1 MLALDLG
8 VFNRKSHVI
17 KMKEAMLW
25 TAFWVTLALLFG
37 AGIYFFYG
45 HGKAMEF
52 FAGYLIEYSLSI
64 DNLFVFMLIFRFF
77 NVPHAL

>member
-25 TAFWVTLALLFG
+25 TSFWVTLAVLFG
-37 AGIYFFYG
+37 AGDLLFLRPRQGDGICCT
-45 HGKAMEF
+45 A
-52 FAGYLIEYSLSI
+52 ISL
-64 DNLFVFMLIFRFF
+64 NTR
-77 NVPHAL
+77 